1 MAVKQQAVDKING
14 MTKSQ
19 IKSLLE
25 NVDLGMANEE
35 LRPYAEARLKQLTPT
50 SNPPFP
56 QQAELDKLVKERDG
70 LNDKIKAMIE
80 SAKSG
85 NFSYKTEGGRILN
98 TGRTS
103 RMGGSGTGKR
113 GNAGDLTITVNGD
126 EYTSWKAVCDAI
138 YPTLVA
144 DKAAKGTPEQNIGW
158 RAEAYKAAKKQG
170 AAVTLTFKSAEKYQ
184 TYVKNADLGWL
195 PDWMTVVKS
204 FETK

>member
-1 MAVKQQAVDKING
+1 MAVKQAAVDKING

-25 NVDLGMANEE
+25 NIDLGMANEE

-56 QQAELDKLVKERDG
+56 QQAELDKLIKERDG

-80 SAKSG
+80 EAKAG
-85 NFSYKTEGGRILN
+85 NFSYKVGKDRVQN

-103 RMGGSGTGKR
+103 RMGGAGTGKR
-113 GNAGDLTITVNGD
+113 GSAGDLVISVDGTD
-126 EYTSWKAVCDAI
+126 FTSWKAVCNVLV
-138 YPTLVA
+138 PTLVA

-158 RAEAYKAAKKQG
+158 RAEAYKAAKVQK
-170 AAVTLTFKSAEKYQ
+170 ATVAMTFKSADKFA
-184 TYVKNADLGWL
+184 TYESNGWL
-195 PDWMTVVKS
+195 ADGFTVVKE
-204 FETK
+204 F